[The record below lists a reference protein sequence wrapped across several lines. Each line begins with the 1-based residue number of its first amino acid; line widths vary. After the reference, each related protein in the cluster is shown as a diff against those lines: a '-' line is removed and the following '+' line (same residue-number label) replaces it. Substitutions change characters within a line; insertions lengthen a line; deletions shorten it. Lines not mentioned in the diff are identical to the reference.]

1 MGKKHLP
8 LQIRSAS
15 ENNLKEVS
23 LDIEHDLLTVVTGL
37 SGSGKSSLAFSTVY
51 AEGQR
56 RYIETFSPYTR
67 QFLDR
72 LKKPNVL
79 SVENVRPAI
88 AIQQKT
94 RIMSSRS
101 TVGSITNI
109 NDLLK
114 ILWTNL
120 SEPCCPHT
128 GKNLIA
134 YSPLETFSLLKEWES
149 AVPSDK
155 EVIITSPIL
164 LPNSKKQRAAELS
177 RLSLLGYSRYFNE
190 TSNCLE
196 KLERISEDALHG
208 DQLLIAISRHKTGK
222 IRDAELKENLTQAY
236 ELSRGKARL
245 IFPTS
250 TDEELSQFPRRDG
263 NTVQFSEDYELPD
276 RDAEPL
282 PFQIPK
288 RRAALFDPNSNIG
301 ACPTCTGF
309 GYQLLIDDKKVI
321 PNDGLS
327 IHEGAIHPWKVS
339 SDGSLERKLLRF
351 CEEKEISTTTPW
363 HQLPSTHKDMVLHH
377 KDKTYVGVYPWFS
390 RLERKKH
397 RMHIRVLLSRYRSQ
411 ILCQECGGGRLKR
424 EAQLFRLCGRSLPDI
439 WNTPI
444 KELSAWIQEVEAL
457 FNRKGSYSRDLHE
470 VLTRLRG
477 RIRYLDDLGLS
488 YLTLGRPSRTLSGG
502 ETQRVNLTTALGSEL
517 VSTHFVLDEPSV
529 GLHPR
534 DTDRLMES
542 VRALQQKGNSL
553 LIVEHDTD
561 CIDNADR
568 IIELGPYAGAEG
580 GEVTFNGP
588 REDWK
593 GITRRQELPTQ
604 RKIPTDWKNT
614 LALHNLHA
622 RNLKDISVEF
632 PIGYF
637 TTITGVSGSGKSTLI
652 TEGLLAA
659 WTMFEQR
666 GSVDNA
672 VGFEHF
678 SQVLLIDQ
686 TGLTKSPRA
695 NIATYSGV
703 WDTFRTALAASPEA
717 ERRSLTR
724 SSFSFNVEGGRCP
737 VCKGAGHLKEDMQF
751 LSDVYIQ
758 CEECLGQRFQPKV
771 LEVRFHERNVAEW
784 LNCTIATLPDIF
796 PEQKSITTTVEL
808 LNRLGLGHLRLGH
821 PLSDLSGGEAQ
832 RLKLIPF
839 LQKANTSN
847 ALLIFDEP
855 TTGLHLHDVRR
866 LIELF
871 RDLTTYGHT
880 VICIEHNQELILGSD
895 FLIDL
900 GPEAGID
907 GGEVVCTGTPASF
920 LKNPSPRSHTAT
932 CLQKYVQAATKRVQ
946 GTEHNTTQ
954 QPSKSSDIQSLSI
967 RGAREHNLKNI
978 DVDIPHNAIVA
989 ITGVS
994 GSGKSTLAKDII
1006 YAEGQRRYLDCL
1018 SPYARQFIR
1027 ELSKPDIDE
1036 ITNIRPT
1043 ICVYQHT
1050 FQPGMR
1056 STIGTMSE
1064 VYNFLRLLYSKAGE
1078 QYCPDHPTQRVE
1090 ALSAETI
1097 TEIICAKGD
1106 ANVKVLAPVIK
1117 GKKGAHRDIFRRALK
1132 SEIFEVRVDG
1142 QFHETGR
1149 LASEGLARQKQHDI
1163 DYVWAN
1169 INPYRVPHEFITD
1182 AIEEV
1187 FAISGGTIIVY
1198 TEESEEVFSRERA
1211 CPTCQQ
1217 GFFRPDPE
1225 DLSFH
1230 SRRGRCDTCDGTGT
1244 TKQHTCS
1251 ACHGSRLKHFGQ
1263 HVRIHGKSI
1272 ADLCR
1277 LIPSEIRTFLEE
1289 CTYEER
1295 LRDVV
1300 TPIHQEI
1307 FTRLEVLNRIGLD
1320 YLPLERSCEALSS
1333 GELQRLRLAAALG
1346 TPLNGALYIFDEPSA
1361 GLHPEDNE
1369 RVLDEFRRLKDRE
1382 NTILLIEHDES
1393 LIQCA
1398 DHIIEVGPEGGRK
1411 GGEIT
1416 FQGPRE
1422 RFVYPTSTLSTVT
1435 YDDID
1440 KGTRS
1445 EEVEHKGEMKLT
1457 ISNINNISA
1466 LDVSIPLHQ
1475 LVTIIGVS
1483 GAGKSTLIHE
1493 GLLPLAMEACEN
1505 GLLDFNTDNASLTLS
1520 EEFERVLVVDQT
1532 PIGKNARSTPASY
1545 LKVFDEI
1552 RKLFATTIEAKS
1564 RGWTASFFSYNSGDG
1579 RCPECKGLGRIQL
1592 EMTFLSEAYISC
1604 EHCRGRRY
1612 GDDALS
1618 IRYQGRSIADV
1629 LEMTFDE
1636 AKEAFAAHRKIH
1648 RIIHTACELG
1658 LGYLSLGQ
1666 SSSTLSGGE
1675 SQRMKLV
1682 NELARPQRGHT
1693 LYVLDE
1699 PTVGLHR
1706 KDVHRLLTFLNS
1718 LVRQGNSVVLIEHD
1732 HDVIRRAEHL
1742 IELGP
1747 GPGERGGRIIFEGT
1761 PDDLLQTDD
1770 TPWGRHFKVLTQHQV
1785 STGEYPPSPAP

>member
-23 LDIEHDLLTVVTGL
+23 LDIEHDLLTVITGL

-114 ILWTNL
+114 VLWANL
-120 SEPCCPHT
+120 AEPCCPQT
-128 GKNLIA
+128 GKKLIA
-134 YSPLETFSLLKEWES
+134 YSPLEIFSLLKEWES
-149 AVPSDK
+149 SVASGK
-155 EVIITSPIL
+155 EIVITSPLL
-164 LPNSKKQRAAELS
+164 LPTSKKQRAAELS
-177 RLSLLGYSRYFNE
+177 RLTLLGYSRYFNE
-190 TSNCLE
+190 SSNCLE
-196 KLERISEDALHG
+196 KLEQITEDALH
-208 DQLLIAISRHKTGK
+208 DNQLLVAISRHKTGK
-222 IRDAELKENLTQAY
+222 IRDAELKENITQAY
-236 ELSRGKARL
+236 ELSRGKAYI

-250 TDEELSQFPRRDG
+250 TEEELSCLPRRKG
-263 NTVQFSEDYELPD
+263 KRVQFSEDYELPNL
-276 RDAEPL
+276 DADPL
-282 PFQIPK
+282 PFHIPK

-301 ACPTCTGF
+301 ACATCTGF
-309 GYQLLIDDKKVI
+309 GYQLLIDEQKVI
-321 PNDGLS
+321 PNDGLK
-327 IHEGAIHPWKVS
+327 ICEGAIHPWKVS
-339 SDGSLERKLLRF
+339 SDSSLERKLLRF
-351 CEEKEISTTTPW
+351 CEENEISTVTPW
-363 HQLPSTHKDMVLHH
+363 HKLPSAHRDMVLHH
-377 KDKTYVGVYPWFS
+377 RDRTYVGVYPWFS

-411 ILCQECGGGRLKR
+411 ILCHECSGARLKM
-424 EAQLFRLCGRSLPDI
+424 EAHLFRICGRSLPDI
-439 WNTPI
+439 WNSPV
-444 KELSAWIQEVEAL
+444 KDLAGWIQEVEAL
-457 FNRKGSYSRDLHE
+457 FNEKKSYSRDLHE
-470 VLTRLRG
+470 VLTRLQG

-593 GITRRQELPTQ
+593 GITDREELPIP
-604 RKIPTDWKNT
+604 RKVSTDWKST
-614 LALHNLHA
+614 LALRNLNA

-632 PIGYF
+632 PVGYF

-652 TEGLLAA
+652 TEGLLSA
-659 WTMFEQR
+659 WTTFEQR

-672 VGFEHF
+672 VGFEYF

-686 TGLTKSPRA
+686 AGLTKSPRA

-703 WDTFRTALAASPEA
+703 WDTFRTALAATSEA

-784 LNCTIATLPDIF
+784 LNCTIAMLPDIF
-796 PEQKSITTTVEL
+796 PEQKNIVTTVEL
-808 LNRLGLGHLRLGH
+808 LKQLGLGHLRLGH

-866 LIELF
+866 LIQLF
-871 RDLTTYGHT
+871 RDLTAYGHT

-895 FLIDL
+895 YLIDL
-900 GPEAGID
+900 GPEAGAD
-907 GGEVVCTGTPASF
+907 GGEIVCTGTPVSF
-920 LKNPSPRSHTAT
+920 LANPSPRSHTAQ
-932 CLQKYVQAATKRVQ
+932 CLQKYVQAATNIAQ
-946 GTEHNTTQ
+946 HSQSNTPKYSVKTADL
-954 QPSKSSDIQSLSI
+954 QPLSI
-967 RGAREHNLKNI
+967 RGAREHNLKNV
-978 DVDIPHNAIVA
+978 DVDLPHNAIVA

-1050 FQPGMR
+1050 FQPGTR

-1078 QYCPDHPTQRVE
+1078 QYCPDHPEQRVE

-1106 ANVKVLAPVIK
+1106 TNVKVLAPVIK
-1117 GKKGAHRDIFRRALK
+1117 GKKGAHREIFRRALK

-1142 QFHETGR
+1142 QFYETGQ
-1149 LASEGLARQKQHDI
+1149 LANEGLARQKQHDI
-1163 DYVWAN
+1163 EYVWAN
-1169 INPYRVPHEFITD
+1169 INPHRVPHEFITE

-1187 FAISGGTIIVY
+1187 FAISGGTIIIY
-1198 TEESEEVFSRERA
+1198 TDNSEDVFSRERA
-1211 CPTCQQ
+1211 CPTCRQ

-1230 SRRGRCDTCDGTGT
+1230 SRRGRCDICDGTGT
-1244 TKQHTCS
+1244 TEQHTCS
-1251 ACHGSRLKHFGQ
+1251 ACHGSRLKQVGQ

-1289 CTYEER
+1289 CTYDQR
-1295 LRDVV
+1295 LQEVV

-1307 FTRLEVLNRIGLD
+1307 FTRLEVLDRIGLD
-1320 YLPLERSCEALSS
+1320 YLPLERSCEHLSS

-1361 GLHPEDNE
+1361 GLHPDDNE
-1369 RVLDEFRRLKDRE
+1369 RVLDEFRRLKERE

-1398 DHIIEVGPEGGRK
+1398 DHIIEVGPEGGRN
-1411 GGEIT
+1411 GGEVV

-1422 RFVYPTSTLSTVT
+1422 QFIYPPFRLPGTTH
-1435 YDDID
+1435 DDV
-1440 KGTRS
+1440 GENTTPG
-1445 EEVEHKGEMKLT
+1445 EVARCGKMQLEIKK
-1457 ISNINNISA
+1457 INNISA
-1466 LDVSIPLHQ
+1466 LEVSIPLHQ
-1475 LVTIIGVS
+1475 LVAVIGVS

-1505 GLLDFNTDNASLTLS
+1505 GLLDYHTNNASLSLS

-1552 RKLFATTIEAKS
+1552 RKLFAATIEAKA
-1564 RGWTASFFSYNSGDG
+1564 RGWTASFFSYNSGAG
-1579 RCPECKGLGRIQL
+1579 RCPACKGLGRIQL
-1592 EMTFLSEAYISC
+1592 EMTFLSEAHISC

-1618 IRYQGRSIADV
+1618 IRYQGRTIADV

-1648 RIIHTACELG
+1648 RVIHTACELG

-1682 NELARPQRGHT
+1682 NELARPQRGHA

-1706 KDVHRLLTFLNS
+1706 KDVYRLLNFLNS

-1732 HDVIRRAEHL
+1732 HDVIRGAQHL
-1742 IELGP
+1742 IEIGP
-1747 GPGERGGRIIFEGT
+1747 GPGEQGGKIIFEGT
-1761 PDDLLQTDD
+1761 PDELLQTDT
-1770 TPWGRHFKVLTQHQV
+1770 TPWGRHFKGVTQLKMLREEQV
-1785 STGEYPPSPAP
+1785 PSPAP